1 MSQTKAQLIDPVDGS
16 IVNADINASAA
27 IDGSKISP
35 TFTSTVNVTNTL
47 PEIFLTD
54 TNTSNARGRL
64 NANGGGLLLGA
75 DNDNAAADSVISFA
89 VDGSEKAR
97 IDANGRMMLGTTSP
111 GAVLSLDNTG
121 QTTQTLIQT
130 EDTGGSGV
138 HTHIMLKNTTG
149 TVGGINTNGDNLE
162 FRVDDNTVFSNL
174 SGTENARITSNG
186 IFRVGCTAQPS
197 TTVSGAQF
205 DAGGLSLRVS
215 VGGGTSSTV
224 AGGVSVIGGG
234 NSTNIAAAASYGAT
248 LNLINSNNTDG
259 NSNAVL
265 FVGSNSLSTSSVVGE
280 TTSHSSRTGELA
292 FLTSSGAAPAER
304 VRITSAGDFCVGTTS
319 AVGKAEIAT
328 SASEIGLTVTNDTH
342 DSTLQIL
349 ATAANKN
356 SNIFFGDN
364 DDGNVGAID
373 YDHNNNSLAFKVSG
387 TEKARFDNSGDFS
400 IGSSTIN
407 LQSSNRTV
415 LNVNGQSSTA
425 LCLNS
430 NDTITGF
437 LFADSGEFRIQAEAG
452 AGNLVKI
459 RNNNGTICHF
469 DDDGIKFNG
478 DTAAANGLDDYEEG
492 TFSPAFKAE
501 NNSSSASTNVSEA
514 KYSKIG
520 NKVTVIFY
528 ITLAANASGTTGGNA
543 RISGLPFTS
552 GNQHS
557 AISVGYYQNFAAS
570 QLWFGGTV
578 QPGSTQI
585 LLRHNVNA
593 NAAAGSTNMDYDNNL
608 QVGSQI
614 IITATYCT
622 N

>member
-1 MSQTKAQLIDPVDGS
+1 
-16 IVNADINASAA
+16 
-27 IDGSKISP
+27 
-35 TFTSTVNVTNTL
+35 
-47 PEIFLTD
+47 
-54 TNTSNARGRL
+54 
-64 NANGGGLLLGA
+64 
-75 DNDNAAADSVISFA
+75 
-89 VDGSEKAR
+89 
-97 IDANGRMMLGTTSP
+97 
-111 GAVLSLDNTG
+111 
-121 QTTQTLIQT
+121 
-130 EDTGGSGV
+130 
-138 HTHIMLKNTTG
+138 MLKNTTG
-149 TVGGINTNGDNLE
+149 IVGGINTNADNLE

-186 IFRVGCTAQPS
+186 IVRIGCTTQPS

-205 DAGGLSLRVS
+205 DAGGKTLRIS
-215 VGGGTSSTV
+215 EGGGTSSTTGSSV
-224 AGGVSVIGGG
+224 QVIGGG
-234 NSTNIAAAASYGAT
+234 SSTSIGAAAAMGAI
-248 LNLINSNNTDG
+248 LALQNCNNTDNNQTSIDFMASTG
-259 NSNAVL
+259 
-265 FVGSNSLSTSSVVGE
+265 LSTSKVIGKND
-280 TTSHSSRTGELA
+280 SHSSRNGSLIFA
-292 FLTSSGAAPAER
+292 TSSGSAPAER
-304 VRITSAGDFCVGTTS
+304 VRITSAGDLCVGKTS
-319 AVGKAEIAT
+319 AIGKAEIAT
-328 SASEIGLTVTNDTH
+328 SASEIGLTVSNDTH

-387 TEKARFDNSGDFS
+387 AEKARFDSSGDFS

-415 LNVNGQSSTA
+415 LNVNGGTSTA
-425 LCLNS
+425 MCFNN

-437 LFADSGEFRIQAEAG
+437 IFADANEFRLQAEAG
-452 AGNLVKI
+452 ASDLIRI
-459 RNNNGTICHF
+459 RNNNGTICQF
-469 DDDGIKFNG
+469 DDDGIKFNN

-501 NNSSSASTNVSEA
+501 NNGSSASTNVSEA

-543 RISGLPFTS
+543 RISGLPFTN
-552 GNQHS
+552 GNRHS
-557 AISVGYYQNFAAS
+557 AISVGYYQSFAAN

-578 QPGSTQI
+578 QPTSTQI

-593 NAAAGSTNMDYDNNL
+593 SAAAGSTNMDYDNNL

-614 IITATYCT
+614 IITATYTT